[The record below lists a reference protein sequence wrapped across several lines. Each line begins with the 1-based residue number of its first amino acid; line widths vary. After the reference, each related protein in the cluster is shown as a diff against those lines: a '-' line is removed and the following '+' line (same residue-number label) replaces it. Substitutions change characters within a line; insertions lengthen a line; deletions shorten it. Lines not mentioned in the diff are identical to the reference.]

1 MKKTLLVSLI
11 LSSIDFIYAVNDNL
25 ILEDKFPKT
34 LSSFS
39 FFQDINAQS
48 PSVGVLPYELI
59 SALFSDYSYK
69 QRWVYIPTGE
79 QASFRQDEVF
89 DFPVGS
95 ALIKTFYYPID
106 ERNLRLGKRLLETR
120 LLLRKQDG
128 WEAVSYAWNEN
139 QDEAFIK
146 KAGKTILNEWID
158 FNGNT
163 RSVRYRVPNKNQC
176 KECHAANDVMSPIGP
191 KARNLNKVFDYPDE
205 SINQLTKWMKA
216 DFISNINEELNT
228 PVDWKDKDLLLD
240 ERARS
245 YLDINCGHCHS
256 TSGAANSTG
265 LYLNLTETREKHIGI
280 YKKPVATGRASGN
293 LEYSIVPGK
302 PDESIL
308 LQRMISTDPGIMMP
322 ESGRA
327 LSHTEAIELIE
338 NWILSL

>member
-1 MKKTLLVSLI
+1 M
-11 LSSIDFIYAVNDNL
+11 
-25 ILEDKFPKT
+25 
-34 LSSFS
+34 
-39 FFQDINAQS
+39 
-48 PSVGVLPYELI
+48 
-59 SALFSDYSYK
+59 
-69 QRWVYIPTGE
+69 
-79 QASFRQDEVF
+79 
-89 DFPVGS
+89 
-95 ALIKTFYYPID
+95 
-106 ERNLRLGKRLLETR
+106 ETR

-191 KARNLNKVFDYPDE
+191 KARNLNKVFDYSDE

-216 DFISNINEELNT
+216 DFIANINEELNT

-265 LYLNLTETREKHIGI
+265 LYLNITETREKHIGI

-308 LQRMISTDPGIMMP
+308 LQRMISIDPGIMMP